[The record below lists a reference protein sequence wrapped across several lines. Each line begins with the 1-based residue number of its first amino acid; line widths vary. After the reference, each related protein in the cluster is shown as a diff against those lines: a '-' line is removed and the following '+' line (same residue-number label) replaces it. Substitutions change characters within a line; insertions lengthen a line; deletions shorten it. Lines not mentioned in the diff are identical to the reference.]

1 MIEPFDS
8 NSNGSGSKEAAHEA
22 ARSASSS
29 SGSSS
34 KSSSRGSKSSG
45 QGTKARATRGRSSGS
60 ASGKRSAPTRTR
72 SSSKAASKASGK
84 APSKGSNGSSGG
96 SSASSNGHRS
106 NGSDIAKQVGIS
118 AATGTVTAAIGLA
131 GGVLLGRT
139 AAARK
144 PRKVLGVK
152 LPTQHKADLSGL
164 SNLAKSVNDAGRQFG
179 KLAGEVRQAR
189 QKAEEIGRALS

>member
-1 MIEPFDS
+1 
-8 NSNGSGSKEAAHEA
+8 
-22 ARSASSS
+22 
-29 SGSSS
+29 
-34 KSSSRGSKSSG
+34 
-45 QGTKARATRGRSSGS
+45 
-60 ASGKRSAPTRTR
+60 
-72 SSSKAASKASGK
+72 
-84 APSKGSNGSSGG
+84 
-96 SSASSNGHRS
+96 
-106 NGSDIAKQVGIS
+106 
-118 AATGTVTAAIGLA
+118 
-131 GGVLLGRT
+131 VLLGRT